1 MRASKSS
8 YREHHSSSLYKYLM
22 NEWMN
27 WCLTFV
33 IVAEMDSVLSR
44 QLISLAPKQFWPVG
58 FQLCCGFIPKW
69 LYAHSHTKWV
79 EKEIFR

>member
-1 MRASKSS
+1 MKASKSS
-8 YREHHSSSLYKYLM
+8 YREPYSSSLSEYLM

-44 QLISLAPKQFWPVG
+44 QLISLATKQF
-58 FQLCCGFIPKW
+58 
-69 LYAHSHTKWV
+69 
-79 EKEIFR
+79 